1 MIKILVI
8 EDEKIERET
17 LVNILQEHIME
28 VEVYQATNGEE
39 ALQLYEKKQPS
50 IILADINIPKV
61 SGLEV
66 IRRIQSYGKDCEFLI
81 LSSYD
86 YFAYAQEAIRLG
98 VDDFILK
105 PYNINDMLQAVEKV
119 IHKQK
124 AKSME
129 EQTKTELLD
138 KLEKYTPIMENE
150 CFYKIMS
157 NEDELS
163 LKQALLLLDKHIL
176 CGFCIVGTKEDVQ
189 RDIKASLYRLD
200 NRIITGKLHGEY
212 ITFVFLKHWLFPN
225 EKQQLIAKFHTWKQQ
240 DETLQIGSLEEDI
253 HIYESYCKAKRNT
266 QTEFAN
272 EQKEQAGSVNKED
285 LIKKM
290 LQAFDDMEEEK
301 VKKYALSFTQSLLA
315 SEKEMMEADIQQLLD
330 SIFIHLKETYPDI
343 HCEPIAPVQLST
355 TSFQEVNLFIHMNV
369 IKYYQ
374 DMLSYR
380 FKNTNHL
387 VRQALKYIDGNYR
400 RPITLNDMA
409 EALDVS
415 PFYISKLLNTSMKK
429 TFTELVSERRVEASK
444 ELLKTNKRIKEI
456 AYEVGFQGQNYFTK
470 IFKKYTGVTP
480 KVYKNTFE
488 KEEI

>member
-1 MIKILVI
+1 MIKIMVI

-17 LVNILQEHIME
+17 LVKILEEHIKD
-28 VEVYQATNGEE
+28 VEVCEATNGEE
-39 ALQLYEKKQPS
+39 ALQLYEKKQPA
-50 IILADINIPKV
+50 IILADINIPKF

-105 PYNINDMLQAVEKV
+105 PYNIADMLKAVEKV
-119 IHKQK
+119 IEKQNV
-124 AKSME
+124 KSVE
-129 EQTKTELLD
+129 KQTKSELLD

-163 LKQALLLLDKHIL
+163 LKQALLLLDKQIV
-176 CGFCIVGTKEDVQ
+176 CGFCMVGSKEEVQ
-189 RDIKASLYRLD
+189 KDIKACLYQLD
-200 NRIITGKLHGEY
+200 DRIITGNLHGEY
-212 ITFVFLKHWLFPN
+212 ITFVFLKHWLFPD
-225 EKQQLIAKFHTWKQQ
+225 EKERLQQKFEDWKKM
-240 DETLQIGSLEEDI
+240 DETLQIGSVEEDI
-253 HIYESYCKAKRNT
+253 HIYESYRKAKKNT
-266 QTEFAN
+266 VLQFAN
-272 EQKEQAGSVNKED
+272 EQKDTLDRINKEE
-285 LIKKM
+285 LIQKM
-290 LQAFDDMEEEK
+290 IQAFDDIEEEK
-301 VKKYALSFTQSLLA
+301 VKKYALNFTHSLLA
-315 SEKEMMEADIQQLLD
+315 SDKDVMEGDIQQLMD
-330 SIFIHLKETYPDI
+330 SIFIHLKETYPEMEI
-343 HCEPIAPVQLST
+343 SPIAPVQLSS
-355 TSFQEVNLFIHMNV
+355 TSFQEVNLFVHVNV
-369 IKYYQ
+369 MKYYQ
-374 DMLSYR
+374 DMLAYR
-380 FKNTNHL
+380 FKNTNQL
-387 VRQALKYIDGNYR
+387 VRQALKFIDGNYR